1 MPTRTL
7 ITVICILCAAVAT
20 ALQIPFIPNVII
32 VPLSNSTSITV
43 TNRTCDQCRCDSQ
56 ASYAILNCFPN
67 ATCQFFVN
75 APRSYTVNSTPN
87 AFLYFPRQVIPK
99 ASECWMPNTTSLLSQ
114 LKNATPTYVPV
125 NKPLCLLLDDHG
137 YLVTASQSDR
147 TILRFAPNNLTRISQ
162 PPSPIFSQA
171 PTSLA
176 HRRGAYYVGFDQ
188 SISVVDSSNMSAIH
202 NITTVY
208 LSGTRDMIFL
218 NDGQLMIVLSTG
230 NGAILFFNRSS
241 PTSYNYDFIGY
252 QYVSCVNP
260 HGLFHVDD
268 TVFYVTSWRDN
279 TVYSYSKTGNITRWN
294 ETLLFSAWS
303 SVSTSSGFHVSVDSS
318 DRYWLSMGTF
328 GVKIFNSQGTLLDS
342 LYPSGFDIFDTLISD
357 NFVLYLSDQGGYRII
372 RIDPNVQC

>member
-1 MPTRTL
+1 MPTRTV

-43 TNRTCDQCRCDSQ
+43 TNRTCDQCLCDSQ
-56 ASYAILNCFPN
+56 ASHAILNCFPN
-67 ATCQFFVN
+67 ATCEFFVN

-87 AFLYFPRQVIPK
+87 AFLYFPRQVFPK
-99 ASECWMPNTTSLLSQ
+99 ASECWMPNTTFLLSQ
-114 LKNATPTYVPV
+114 LNNATPAYVFDTT
-125 NKPLCLLLDDHG
+125 PLCLLLEDHG

-147 TILRFAPNNLTRISQ
+147 PILRFDPNNLTKIDL
-162 PPSPIFSQA
+162 PASPTFSQA

-188 SISVVDSSNMSAIH
+188 SISVVDSSNMSQIH

-208 LSGTRDMIFL
+208 LSGTRDMSFL

-241 PTSYNYDFIGY
+241 PTSYNYDFIGH
-252 QYVSCVNP
+252 QYVSGGNP

-268 TVFYVTSWRDN
+268 SLFYLTSWHDN
-279 TVYSYSKTGNITRWN
+279 TVYSYSKTGNITQWK
-294 ETLLFSAWS
+294 ETLLFNAWS
-303 SVSTSSGFHVSVDSS
+303 YVGASSGFHVSVDSS
-318 DRYWLSMGTF
+318 DRYWFSMGTY
-328 GVKIFNSQGTLLDS
+328 GVKIFTSNGTLLDS
-342 LYPSGFDIFDTLISD
+342 LSLSGFDIFDTLIAD
-357 NFVLYLSDQGGYRII
+357 NFVIYLSDKGANQII